1 MHKEPQH
8 DAKPKEV
15 NKSPIALREE
25 ETLAFWKAKEIFK
38 KTLAKESPKG
48 DFVFYDGP
56 PFATGTPH
64 YGHLLAG
71 TMKDAIPRYRTM
83 QGYHVDRRWGWD
95 CHGLPLE
102 NIIEKELGLSTKK
115 DIEELGVEKF
125 NEAARK
131 AVLRYAHVW
140 QEIVPRFGRF
150 VDMENDY
157 RTMDRSYTESVL
169 WVFKTLYDKG
179 LIYEGFKPMH
189 LCPRCETTLSN
200 FEVSQGYKDIT
211 DISVFVKFALTG
223 EENTYIIAWTTT
235 PWTLP
240 GNVALA
246 VNKDLVYAKVKS
258 EGETFYVAKDNV
270 AKVFGAKSFEIVA
283 EVAGSALVGK
293 SYKPLFPYYTH
304 EKGEKF
310 ARAWKVYEAPYVTL
324 EKGTGIVH
332 LAPAFGAEDMELAEK
347 VGLPLVHHV
356 GKNGKFADQVKDFA
370 GMDVKPKGAEGEKDA
385 HQKTDVEIIKFLAAK
400 GQLFGKEKIVHSY
413 PHCWRCQTPL
423 LNYAASSWFVRVTDF
438 KDKLVEVNKSIG
450 WTPKEIGEG
459 RFGKWL
465 EGARDWAIS
474 RSRYWGAPLPVWRT
488 ADGKETF
495 VAGSLEDIKKQQ
507 KPRNRFIVMRHGE
520 AENNV
525 LGIVSSKAER
535 PHHLTEK
542 GKKQVLAA
550 ALKLKREKIDLVVAS
565 PFVRTQETAKL
576 VAEHLGLDK
585 KKIKTDARLHELNGG
600 VFDGKPIKDYRVLF
614 GASVARFTTAPE
626 HGETFLDIQ
635 KRMLKAVYELD
646 REHEGKTI
654 LIVTHDTSAWLL
666 IAGLE
671 GWSPEKAI
679 AEHNNADLYF
689 ENAEYREVRVLDLPR
704 NRDME
709 IDFHRPYVDDFVLR
723 SKNGEPMKRVPDVFD
738 CWFESGSMPYGE
750 AEYLGKPTEHFDPKG
765 GWFKKTKG
773 FPADFIG
780 EGLDQTRGW
789 FYSMLVLGVA
799 LFGKSP
805 YKHVIVNGLVLAE
818 DGKKMSKSLKNYP
831 DPMDMVNKY
840 GADAVR
846 YFMLTSP
853 VVSAEDLCFSEKG
866 VDEVVKKVINRLD
879 NVVSFY
885 QMFADENVEVLSNST
900 NYLDRWMLARLAETV
915 KTVTVGMDTYQLHAA
930 SRPLLD
936 LIDDLSTWYLRRSR
950 DRFKSDNVADKKLAL
965 GTTKYVL
972 VETAKLLAPFM
983 PFFAESV
990 YAKVMG
996 NEGAESVHLENWPQ
1010 LSMVDEDILSFMKNV
1025 RDLVTLGLE
1034 ARSASSV
1041 KVRQPLAS
1049 VAFNTN
1055 PFSSNATHEK
1065 TAVELIAD
1073 EVNVKEVKFVP
1084 GGKDP
1089 VVLDTVLTPELK
1101 REGQVRELL
1110 RSVQDLRK
1118 QAGLNVDDRATLY
1131 FGGDAENETFIRD
1144 AAPELLKIAGITK
1157 VERKDGMEVPLMV
1170 SRN

>member
-1 MHKEPQH
+1 MNKESH
-8 DAKPKEV
+8 HEAKSPKVE
-15 NKSPIALREE
+15 KSPIALREE

-38 KTLAKESPKG
+38 KTLAKEAPKG

-211 DISVFVKFALTG
+211 DISVFVKFALVG

-258 EGETFYVAKDNV
+258 EGEIFYVAKENA
-270 AKVFGAKSFEIVA
+270 AKTFGAKAYEVLA
-283 EVAGSALVGK
+283 EVPGSALVGK
-293 SYKPLFPYYTH
+293 SYKPLFPYYSH

-310 ARAWKVYEAPYVTL
+310 TRAWKVYEAPYVTL

-356 GKNGKFADQVKDFA
+356 GKNGKFVDQVKDFA
-370 GMDVKPKGAEGEKDA
+370 GMDVKPKGVEGEKDA

-550 ALKLKREKIDLVVAS
+550 ASKLKKEKIDFIVSS

-576 VAEHLGLDK
+576 VAETLGLDK

-614 GASVARFTTAPE
+614 GASVERFTTAPE
-626 HGETFLDIQ
+626 HGETLADIQ
-635 KRMLKAVYELD
+635 KRMLKSVYELD

-654 LIVTHDTSAWLL
+654 LVVTHDTPAWLL

-679 AEHNNADLYF
+679 ADHNGADLYF
-689 ENAEYREVRVLDLPR
+689 ENAEYREVCVLDLPR

-709 IDFHRPYVDDFVLR
+709 IDFHRPYVDEFVLR

-805 YKHVIVNGLVLAE
+805 YQHVIVNGLVLAE

-885 QMFADENVEVLSNST
+885 EMFADDTVSPLSNST
-900 NYLDRWMLARLAETV
+900 NYLDRWMLARLGETV
-915 KTVTVGMDTYQLHAA
+915 QEVTKGMESYELHAA

-950 DRFKSDNVADKKLAL
+950 DRFKSDDAADKKLAL

-972 VETAKLLAPFM
+972 LETAKLLAPFM

-990 YAKVMG
+990 YAKVG
-996 NEGAESVHLENWPQ
+996 GEAGLESVHLENWPQ
-1010 LSMVDEDILSFMKNV
+1010 VSAVDEDMLSFMKNV

-1049 VAFNTN
+1049 VVFNIN
-1055 PFSSNATHEK
+1055 PFASNAEHEK
-1065 TAVELIAD
+1065 TAIALIAD

-1118 QAGLNVDDRATLY
+1118 QAGLNVEDRATLY
-1131 FGGDAENETFIRD
+1131 FGGDAENEVFIKD
-1144 AAPELLKIAGITK
+1144 AAPELLKVAGITQ

-1170 SRN
+1170 ARN